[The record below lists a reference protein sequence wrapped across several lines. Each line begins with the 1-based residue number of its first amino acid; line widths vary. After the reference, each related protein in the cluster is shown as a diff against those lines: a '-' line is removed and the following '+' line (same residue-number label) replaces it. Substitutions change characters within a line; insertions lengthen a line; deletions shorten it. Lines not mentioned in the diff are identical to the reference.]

1 MENRALY
8 VGLDIGTTSIKVIVA
23 ESVQGQLNII
33 GVGSQRSS
41 GLSRGIIVDIDKVAS
56 AIQSAVAQAEEKAA
70 IKIASVVAG
79 VPANMLQIESVN
91 GMIAVGDQSKEIT
104 DADVQAV
111 AAAALV
117 RNLPPERA
125 TLSLVPTEFIV
136 DGFDGIKDP
145 RNMVGVRLEMHGILF
160 TVPKTVL
167 HNTKKAIEKAGLKI
181 QCLVVDPL
189 AAAQVALT
197 DAEQDFGTVLID
209 LGGGQ
214 TTASVI
220 HDHKLKLATVD
231 PEGGE
236 YVTKDISVVLNTDL
250 KDAEKLKRDYGTADS
265 LAAKA
270 DNSFPVTVVGKTEP
284 ALISEKYLAEIIEA
298 RLTQVFNRLK
308 QQLDQAHALDLP
320 GGIVITGGTTALPGT
335 VALAEDIFSA
345 ERDQAVRVKRFVPD
359 EMGLRHP
366 AFTQALGLIT
376 YAAQM
381 TDIDALVA
389 SVLPTPIDIAK
400 PIQPSKPTKVASAPQ
415 AAQPDEPDAPVDK
428 KPGIFHR
435 FFDNFFE

>member
-1 MENRALY
+1 MENRGLY

-33 GVGSQRSS
+33 GVGSQRSE
-41 GLSRGIIVDIDKVAS
+41 GLSRGVIVDIDKVAG
-56 AIQSAVAQAEEKAA
+56 AIQRAVAQAEEKAA
-70 IKIASVVAG
+70 IKIEAVVAG
-79 VPANMLQIESVN
+79 VPANMLQIESVS

-104 DADVQAV
+104 DTDVQSV

-117 RNLPPERA
+117 RNLPPERESL
-125 TLSLVPTEFIV
+125 TLVPTEFIV

-145 RNMVGVRLEMHGILF
+145 RNMVGVRLEMRGILF

-181 QCLVVDPL
+181 RCMVVDPL
-189 AAAQVALT
+189 AAAQVALS
-197 DAEQDFGTVLID
+197 DGEQDFGTVLID
-209 LGGGQ
+209 IGGGQ
-214 TTASVI
+214 ATASVI
-220 HDHKLKLATVD
+220 HDHKLKFTAVD

-265 LAAKA
+265 LAAT
-270 DNSFPVTVVGKTEP
+270 DNAFPVTVVGKTEP
-284 ALISEKYLAEIIEA
+284 EMVTEKYLAEIIEA
-298 RLTQVFNRLK
+298 RLTQTFNRLK
-308 QQLDQAHALDLP
+308 VALQQAHALELP

-335 VALAEDIFSA
+335 VTLAQDIFNA
-345 ERDQAVRVKRFVPD
+345 EQAQPIPVKRFVPD

-389 SVLPTPIDIAK
+389 SVLPTPVVH
-400 PIQPSKPTKVASAPQ
+400 QPKQAAPTPTKVPSAPR
-415 AAQPDEPDAPVDK
+415 AGAEAEDAPTEK
-428 KPGIFHR
+428 KPGLLHR
-435 FFDNFFE
+435 FFDTFFE